1 MPSRKT
7 GRRTT
12 SHTPNPK
19 RGGRGRAAAFP
30 AAAEAGK
37 SSARS
42 TASGPAHPDPSA
54 VSDAATAKMAGTEAV
69 AASFPFN
76 AAKPSEFGK
85 ASAQP
90 AAGQVV
96 EPPDPMVT
104 GSTLTESNAS
114 EKVGS
119 GNPQMGFNPGNASLD
134 RVRVDSG
141 GRVLTTNQGVPVAD
155 NQNSLKAG
163 LRGPTLL
170 EDFILREKITHFDHE
185 RIPER
190 IVHARGS
197 AAHGYFECYEPL
209 ADLTRASI
217 FAEAGKRT
225 PVFVRF
231 STVAGE
237 RGSTDTARDVRGFAV
252 KFYTDEGNWDLVGNN
267 IPVFFIQD
275 AMKFPDLVH
284 AVKPEPHHG
293 MPQAA
298 SAHDTFWDFVSLM
311 PESTHMLMWVMSD
324 RAIPRSFRMMQ
335 GFGVHTFRFVN
346 AAGKSRFVKFHWN
359 PVAGTHSLAWDEA
372 VKISGADSDFHR
384 RDLWEAIEAG
394 AYPEWELSVQVFS
407 EEDAERF
414 SFDVL
419 DATKLVPEELVPL
432 RPIGKMVLNRNPDNF
447 FAETEQVAFCTA
459 HIVPGLDFSNDPLL
473 AGRIHSY
480 VDTQITRLGGPNF
493 HEIPINA
500 PVAQVHNN
508 QRDGM
513 HRQAIPRGRVAYE
526 PNSLGGGCPFQ
537 AGAAAGFTSFP
548 QPTEG
553 DKVRGKPEKFAEH
566 YNQATLFWNS
576 QTDVEKLHIIRAF
589 RFELTKVQTPAVRKR
604 VVAQL
609 RNVAEEL
616 ARAVADGLGMTELPD
631 AAPESA
637 GPNAEAGGAVLRRAV
652 APRAPRDGG
661 HQDPAD
667 RDTRCRWR
675 RWRRGAP
682 DARGAGGRRGGAPLR
697 GDQARAG
704 AKRER
709 RSDRSRDIDGNR
721 ALGRVGCDD
730 SAGWRSRTPKRFP
743 EAVMRW
749 SSSRTSTAIASRSCS

>member
-1 MPSRKT
+1 M
-7 GRRTT
+7 
-12 SHTPNPK
+12 
-19 RGGRGRAAAFP
+19 
-30 AAAEAGK
+30 
-37 SSARS
+37 
-42 TASGPAHPDPSA
+42 
-54 VSDAATAKMAGTEAV
+54 
-69 AASFPFN
+69 PFN
-76 AAKPSEFGK
+76 KAKASEFGG
-85 ASAQP
+85 APP
-90 AAGQVV
+90 ATGQTVD
-96 EPPDPMVT
+96 PPDPMVS
-104 GSTLTESNAS
+104 GSTLTETNAS
-114 EKVGS
+114 PKVGK
-119 GNPQMGFNPGNASLD
+119 GNPQMSFNPGNGPLD

-141 GRVLTTNQGVPVAD
+141 GRALTTNQGVPVAD

-163 LRGPTLL
+163 LRGPSLL

-197 AAHGYFECYEPL
+197 GAHGYFECYEPL
-209 ADLTRASI
+209 TDLTRASI

-275 AMKFPDLVH
+275 AMKFPDIIH

-311 PESTHMLMWVMSD
+311 PETTHMLMWVMSD
-324 RAIPRSFRMMQ
+324 RAIPRSYRMMQ

-384 RDLWEAIEAG
+384 RDLWEAIESKN
-394 AYPEWELSVQVFS
+394 YPEWELGIQVFT

-419 DATKLVPEELVPL
+419 DATKLIPEELVPVK
-432 RPIGKMVLNRNPDNF
+432 PIGRMVLNRNPDNF

-480 VDTQITRLGGPNF
+480 VDTQISRLGGPNF

-500 PVAQVHNN
+500 S
-508 QRDGM
+508 G
-513 HRQAIPRGRVAYE
+513 
-526 PNSLGGGCPFQ
+526 
-537 AGAAAGFTSFP
+537 
-548 QPTEG
+548 
-553 DKVRGKPEKFAEH
+553 
-566 YNQATLFWNS
+566 
-576 QTDVEKLHIIRAF
+576 
-589 RFELTKVQTPAVRKR
+589 
-604 VVAQL
+604 
-609 RNVAEEL
+609 
-616 ARAVADGLGMTELPD
+616 
-631 AAPESA
+631 
-637 GPNAEAGGAVLRRAV
+637 
-652 APRAPRDGG
+652 
-661 HQDPAD
+661 
-667 RDTRCRWR
+667 
-675 RWRRGAP
+675 
-682 DARGAGGRRGGAPLR
+682 
-697 GDQARAG
+697 RAG
-704 AKRER
+704 AQQPAR
-709 RSDRSRDIDGNR
+709 RHAPPGDC
-721 ALGRVGCDD
+721 A
-730 SAGWRSRTPKRFP
+730 RTCRL
-743 EAVMRW
+743 
-749 SSSRTSTAIASRSCS
+749 